1 MVEDR
6 HTPGGRIRM
15 KYDIEFLE
23 NYWMPFTA
31 NRDFKA
37 DPRIIVRGEG
47 VYMYTPEDEAILD
60 GSSGLFCCA
69 AGHSRPEIAEAVY
82 AQLQQAA
89 YVPPF
94 QLSQPLSFELAR
106 RVAQLTPNG
115 LDHIFF
121 REFWLGGGGY
131 CNEDGLRLP
140 LRSWRRPAA
149 TLCVARA
156 SLSWR

>member
-1 MVEDR
+1 
-6 HTPGGRIRM
+6 M

-60 GSSGLFCCA
+60 GSSGLFVVLRA
-69 AGHSRPEIAEAVY
+69 FSPRNRRAVY

-94 QLSQPLSFELAR
+94 QLSQPLGFELAR
-106 RVAQLTPNG
+106 RVAKLTPNG
-115 LDHIFF
+115 LDHVFF
-121 REFWLGGGGY
+121 VSSGSEAVDTAMKMAY
-131 CNEDGLRLP
+131 
-140 LRSWRRPAA
+140 AYH
-149 TLCVARA
+149 
-156 SLSWR
+156 